1 MGFFKFFKKK
11 SKKKKE
17 ILLETEGE
25 KTSIPVKQ
33 EDYNTSS
40 NQEEEKSPAETTEE
54 REHVA
59 PEKPQEAPPEKQVMG
74 FFKFFKKKAKKKKEE
89 ILLETE
95 GEETSIPIK
104 QEDDGTS
111 SNQEEEKAPFA
122 ETTEERDDVAPEKP
136 QEAPPEKQEEGH
148 LTNQQEEGP
157 IVLEQDDNEPTSSK
171 TGEQIS
177 PTEAT
182 EEVQERDTLPKKK
195 KKSQKKSFWGRLKGI
210 FSSRSKID
218 SNLIDELEELL
229 ITTDMGA
236 KTVDKLIKKLEKSR
250 HSLNLE
256 KAVAILKEEIV
267 ALLVIDNKLEEHFEE
282 FEVATPDFVP
292 HIILMVGVNGA
303 GKTTTIGKLA
313 HQLASEGKKVIIG
326 AADTFRAAA
335 VEQLKVWGERI
346 NVPVISQ
353 DMNTRPS
360 AVVFDAVDQAIK
372 ERCDVLLID
381 TAGRLHNK
389 EGLMNELGKIKRII
403 RKKCPAA
410 PQEILLVL
418 DGSTGQNAWQQA
430 MIFHEVLHVTGLI
443 ITKLDGTAK
452 GGVVVG
458 ISEELRI
465 PVKHIGVGEK
475 VDDLIP
481 FDPHAFVE
489 HFFDAAT

>member
-17 ILLETEGE
+17 
-25 KTSIPVKQ
+25 
-33 EDYNTSS
+33 
-40 NQEEEKSPAETTEE
+40 EE
-54 REHVA
+54 
-59 PEKPQEAPPEKQVMG
+59 
-74 FFKFFKKKAKKKKEE
+74 KEE
-89 ILLETE
+89 IFLETE
-95 GEETSIPIK
+95 GEETSIPVE
-104 QEDDGTS
+104 QEDDTTS
-111 SNQEEEKAPFA
+111 SNQEEEKEPLA
-122 ETTEERDDVAPEKP
+122 ETPEERDNVAPE
-136 QEAPPEKQEEGH
+136 
-148 LTNQQEEGP
+148 
-157 IVLEQDDNEPTSSK
+157 QDDDAPTLSNTEDQTSL
-171 TGEQIS
+171 
-177 PTEAT
+177 TEAT
-182 EEVQERDTLPKKK
+182 EEAKESETLPKKK
-195 KKSQKKSFWGRLKGI
+195 NKSKKKSFWGRLKGI
-210 FSSRSKID
+210 FSSRPKLD
-218 SNLIDELEELL
+218 SDLIDELEELL
-229 ITTDMGA
+229 ITTDMGV
-236 KTVDKLIKKLEKSR
+236 KTVDKLIRKLEKSR
-250 HSLNLE
+250 KNLNLE

-267 ALLVIDNKLEEHFEE
+267 ALLTIDKKLEEHFQE

-313 HQLASEGKKVIIG
+313 HQLASEGKKVMIG

-353 DMNTRPS
+353 GMNTPPS

-458 ISEELRI
+458 ISEELEI
-465 PVKHIGVGEK
+465 PVKHIGIGEK

-481 FDPHAFVE
+481 FDPHSFVD
-489 HFFDAAT
+489 HFFDSAT